1 MKSIRDALI
10 RGVWGPQSKL
20 GNNLNYG
27 GPDCAAEA
35 PVWFK
40 VAVVLVLVSLDD
52 SELDYANLVS
62 LLVVTLSTLDA
73 PPLHLRE
80 KLIVPAA
87 LQPSQDPW

>member
-10 RGVWGPQSKL
+10 RGVWGPHSKL

-52 SELDYANLVS
+52 SELDQTILVS
-62 LLVVTLSTLDA
+62 LLLVTLSTLDA

-80 KLIVPAA
+80 KLRVPAA
-87 LQPSQDPW
+87 LQPSEDPW